1 MTSIRE
7 SLRRLIQRDR
17 ERPAS
22 EFSYA
27 IYWTKVARGWEAAK
41 RSHALE
47 GTERALAGP
56 DFVANEFRRRYHVP
70 EIDETAHSGASL
82 LALRKVLRA
91 FEESAG

>member
-27 IYWTKVARGWEAAK
+27 IYWTKVARGWDAA
-41 RSHALE
+41 RRILVMESA
-47 GTERALAGP
+47 ERILAGP
-56 DFVANEFRRRYHVP
+56 DFVSNEFQRRYHVP